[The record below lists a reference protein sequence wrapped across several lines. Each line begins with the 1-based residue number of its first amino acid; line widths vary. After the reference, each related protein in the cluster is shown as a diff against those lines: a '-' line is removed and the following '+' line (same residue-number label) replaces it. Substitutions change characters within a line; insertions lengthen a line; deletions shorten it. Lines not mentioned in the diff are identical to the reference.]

1 MAHGVNTQY
10 HHLRIGIKMEN
21 LSIQRV
27 STEYL
32 SVELIAILMYSM
44 RVVNIAKRFFKAC
57 RTIQNYI
64 PMETYPPYDL
74 YRIRAYSNITSSSTD
89 KIKQLIDRSVASG
102 AWLILVYHKIED
114 GETGM
119 YCSLE
124 SLEEVIDYAVNS
136 GIRIMNFKDVFESG
150 VVI

>member
-1 MAHGVNTQY
+1 M
-10 HHLRIGIKMEN
+10 
-21 LSIQRV
+21 
-27 STEYL
+27 
-32 SVELIAILMYSM
+32 
-44 RVVNIAKRFFKAC
+44 
-57 RTIQNYI
+57 
-64 PMETYPPYDL
+64 
-74 YRIRAYSNITSSSTD
+74 YRIRAYSNIKSSSTD
-89 KIKQLIDRSVASG
+89 KIKQLIDRAVSSG